1 MKASLR
7 RRLWQPV
14 KMLVSRL
21 WGTRM
26 VGGFVRG
33 DGTWLPHT
41 RLSNTTVVFARER
54 LDVGDHVFIG
64 HFSVLDATYGLRI
77 GEGCQIGFFTGIFT
91 HSSHAAIRLYGREY
105 VRVPEKKAYFTA
117 PVDIGD
123 YCFVG
128 AHATLLPGTRL
139 GRGSIVSAYSLVSGE
154 HPDFAILAG
163 QPAKVVGDTR
173 RMDERLLREHPELMP
188 FYEAWAGGL
197 PGALMA
203 ADAAAETVAPPM
215 PSPTAPTSTARSGP
229 SSASPT
235 TPSSSP

>member
-7 RRLWQPV
+7 RRLWQPI
-14 KMLVSRL
+14 KMLISRL

-33 DGTWLPHT
+33 DGIYLPYT
-41 RLSNTTVVFARER
+41 RISNTSVVFARER
-54 LDVGDHVFIG
+54 LVIGDHVFIG

-91 HSSHAAIRLYGREY
+91 HSSHAAIRLYGRQY
-105 VRVPEKKAYFTA
+105 VHTPEKKAYFTA
-117 PVDIGD
+117 PVEIGD
-123 YCFVG
+123 FCFIG

-173 RMDERLLREHPELMP
+173 RMDERLLREHPELLP
-188 FYEAWAGGL
+188 FYEEWAGASPMAHAAGPASVDVPPATSAK
-197 PGALMA
+197 PGATS
-203 ADAAAETVAPPM
+203 AESFPVPPAT
-215 PSPTAPTSTARSGP
+215 PPE
-229 SSASPT
+229 SS
-235 TPSSSP
+235 